1 MRKSRR
7 SQVALIFAIAFS
19 LVVTAPSLANE
30 SEKAKTQKISKTERV
45 ERASKSP
52 RCLPTS
58 AVSHAP
64 IDVLVPESAMTQRQ
78 LARVMKQ
85 IVIETNCGEIVIQPN
100 YRARLALT
108 AMHALVRGGFFDQS
122 LCHRL
127 VTEGIFVLQCGDPTA
142 TGNGFPNFT
151 FNVLENTPRSEERNY
166 PEGTVAMANMLYQGE
181 RLMGSQFFIVYE
193 DSTMDPDY
201 TIFGRVIKG
210 LDIVKMVARAGVRDG
225 STNGMPKQTIAIEK
239 ASTR

>member
-1 MRKSRR
+1 MRKSKRL
-7 SQVALIFAIAFS
+7 SIVAIFALTAS
-19 LVVTAPSLANE
+19 LVITAPSLANDA
-30 SEKAKTQKISKTERV
+30 SKIKTQKISKTEKS
-45 ERASKSP
+45 ERSSKGP

-58 AVSHAP
+58 ATSHAP
-64 IDVLVPESAMTQRQ
+64 IDVLVPESAMTPRQ
-78 LARVMKQ
+78 LSRAMKQ

-108 AMHALVRGGFFDQS
+108 AMHALVKGGYFDQS

-193 DSTMDPDY
+193 DSTLDPDY
-201 TIFGRVIKG
+201 TIFGRVTKG
-210 LDIVKMVARAGVRDG
+210 LDIVKMVARAGIKEG
-225 STNGMPKQTIAIEK
+225 TTFTPKQTIAIEK
-239 ASTR
+239 ASIK